1 MNRSRTAKGVAAA
14 VASAMALSA
23 VGGAAQAQP
32 YGQSGYYGNP
42 PVSGGYDPCRR
53 EANNRGITGALV
65 GGGMGAVI
73 GSQVAA
79 NHHRSD
85 GSLVGGLL
93 GAVVGASVGKSSA
106 ACNQAPPPP
115 PPPLEAAPPAPPVA
129 YYEESP
135 SAPPPVAYY
144 EGPPPPPP
152 VRYDDRYWAYGHHGE
167 RFRIAERRADADGCS
182 LAESPI
188 YMPDGRV
195 QKRFVRV
202 CMDSRGRYQVVD

>member
-1 MNRSRTAKGVAAA
+1 MNRSSFAKSVAAVVAGA
-14 VASAMALSA
+14 VALGAAG
-23 VGGAAQAQP
+23 VAAQAQP
-32 YGQSGYYGNP
+32 YGQYGYYGNNP
-42 PVSGGYDPCRR
+42 GYGYNPCQRD
-53 EANNRGITGALV
+53 ANNRGITGALV

-93 GAVVGASVGKSSA
+93 GAVLGAGVGKSSA
-106 ACNQAPPPP
+106 ACNQAYAPPPP
-115 PPPLEAAPPAPPVA
+115 PPPVVA
-129 YYEESP
+129 
-135 SAPPPVAYY
+135 
-144 EGPPPPPP
+144 PPPPPEAYDDYPPP
-152 VRYDDRYWAYGHHGE
+152 VVYEGRYDDHEWAYGHHGE
-167 RFRIAERRADADGCS
+167 RFRIAEDRVGADGCT

-202 CMDSRGRYQVVD
+202 CMDHNGRYQVVD